1 MNITGKQEEA
11 RADILI
17 VDDTL
22 SNLKLL
28 SELLKRQGYKVRA
41 VSSGEMAITAA
52 RASPPDLIL
61 LDIKMPEM
69 DGYEVCKRLKDNGIT
84 CDIPVIFIS
93 ALEDAL
99 DKVKAFSAG
108 GVDYVSKPFQEKEVL
123 ARVENHL
130 KISRLQRELEQRN
143 RELAESMHALQDKH
157 AEILQLQRREVLAG
171 ERERIMRDM
180 HDGIGGQLVSTLALL
195 DAETPAVKCIS
206 EALRAALDD
215 LRLMIDSLDP
225 LEDDDLAM
233 LLGMYRARILPRLQ
247 AAGLEVAWQLNDIPH
262 ITGLGPHKV
271 LQLLRILQEAVT
283 NVLKHSQATKLAML
297 TGELISNEN
306 NRKLYIDIEDNGK
319 GLPVPIPEGRGLK
332 NMNKRAGSIGAKLMI
347 GPSKEGTRVRIVLPV
362 HV

>member
-1 MNITGKQEEA
+1 MQKTEKQKEP

-22 SNLKLL
+22 ANLKLL
-28 SELLKRQGYKVRA
+28 SELLKRQGYKARG
-41 VSSGEMAITAA
+41 VSSGEMAITASGA
-52 RASPPDLIL
+52 APPDLVL

-69 DGYEVCKRLKDNGIT
+69 DGYEVCKRLKDKTVT

-99 DKVKAFSAG
+99 DKVKAFSVG
-108 GVDYVSKPFQEKEVL
+108 GIDYISKPFQEEEVL

-143 RELAESMHALQDKH
+143 SELAESMQALKDKH

-180 HDGIGGQLVSTLALL
+180 HDGIGGQLISTLALL
-195 DAETPAVKCIS
+195 DVENPDIIEIS
-206 EALRAALDD
+206 EALKTALDD

-225 LEDDDLAM
+225 LEGDDLAM

-247 AAGLEVAWQLNDIPH
+247 AAGLEVAWQLSDIPH

-297 TGELISNEN
+297 TGELESNGSG
-306 NRKLYIDIEDNGK
+306 RKLYIDIEDNGK
-319 GLPVPIPEGRGLK
+319 GLPAPIPEGRGLK
-332 NMNKRAGSIGAKLMI
+332 NMKKRADSIGAKLMLGLI
-347 GPSKEGTRVRIVLPV
+347 KEGTRVRIILPAQV
-362 HV
+362 